1 MGTEIGNRILD
12 YLTVREKINTRFTN
26 IVSLLTFISTTVWKY
41 LFNHHCLLLKE
52 KDDNKEYMLNDRELQ
67 ITKYISMPKELQYMS
82 CGSFV
87 AGIVQGILTSAK
99 FNVMVSAHDIVD
111 ESNRK
116 SLTILVQSNPK

>member
-52 KDDNKEYMLNDRELQ
+52 KDDNKECILLIYLS
-67 ITKYISMPKELQYMS
+67 YINS
-82 CGSFV
+82 
-87 AGIVQGILTSAK
+87 T
-99 FNVMVSAHDIVD
+99 
-111 ESNRK
+111 R
-116 SLTILVQSNPK
+116 